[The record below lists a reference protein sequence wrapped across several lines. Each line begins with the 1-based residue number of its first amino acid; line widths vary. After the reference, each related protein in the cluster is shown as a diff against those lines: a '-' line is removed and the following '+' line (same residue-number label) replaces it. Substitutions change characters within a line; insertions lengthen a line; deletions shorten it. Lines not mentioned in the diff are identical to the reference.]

1 MGFELETKILKNQKG
16 TSIVEFAIILPLLL
30 MLIFGILEFGVM
42 FYDRQV
48 ITNAS
53 REGARAG
60 IVQAL
65 TRPTPGEIAVVVQT
79 YCNNRLFNLGGPRN
93 LTISVTTNG
102 NPTGCANFAEDLRV
116 SVTFPYDF
124 LIFSRLISAFGN
136 TINLTADTIMKC
148 E

>member
-1 MGFELETKILKNQKG
+1 MKRKFFKSEKG
-16 TSIVEFAIILPLLL
+16 TAIVEMALVLPLLL
-30 MLIFGILEFGVM
+30 ILVFGIVEFGVM

-65 TRPTPGEIAVVVQT
+65 TRPTPGEIATVVQT
-79 YCNNRLFNLGGPRN
+79 YCTGRLFNLGGTPN

-102 NPTGCANFAEDLRV
+102 NPDGCVNFADDLRV

-124 LIFSRLISAFGN
+124 LIFSRLMSAFGS
-136 TINLTADTIMKC
+136 TINLTAETIMKC

>member
-1 MGFELETKILKNQKG
+1 MKRNYSGDERG
-16 TSIVEFAIILPLLL
+16 SSIVEMAIVLPLLL
-30 MLIFGILEFGVM
+30 MLVFGIVEFGVM

-65 TRPTPGEIAVVVQT
+65 TRPTPGDITTIVQT
-79 YCNNRLFNLGGPRN
+79 YCAGRLFNLGGTPN

-102 NPTGCANFAEDLRV
+102 NPNGCVNFADDLRV

-124 LIFSRLISAFGN
+124 LIFSRLMSAFGG